1 MRDQEQLA
9 GGQKLREDYEYGA
22 GNYDARRG
30 GIRRSRSERVWRGE
44 ERQGTEVIFGIW
56 CFYVLLVGMKMVVF
70 SVYASEVCFYAML
83 L

>member
-9 GGQKLREDYEYGA
+9 GRQKLREDYEYGA

-44 ERQGTEVIFGIW
+44 ERQGTEVIW
-56 CFYVLLVGMKMVVF
+56 HLVFLCVACRYGDGRI
-70 SVYASEVCFYAML
+70 
-83 L
+83 